1 MIALGKIDNRESTD
15 KEIPEA
21 IKKFLYLG
29 IAISKN
35 EKHVAKIFLKIL
47 ATCFWLAIL
56 SEWESKFFF
65 WLYFLIFQP
74 NSFLL
79 LDVL

>member
-21 IKKFLYLG
+21 IKKFLYWG

-35 EKHVAKIFLKIL
+35 EKHVAKIFQYI
-47 ATCFWLAIL
+47 
-56 SEWESKFFF
+56 SG
-65 WLYFLIFQP
+65 
-74 NSFLL
+74 
-79 LDVL
+79 